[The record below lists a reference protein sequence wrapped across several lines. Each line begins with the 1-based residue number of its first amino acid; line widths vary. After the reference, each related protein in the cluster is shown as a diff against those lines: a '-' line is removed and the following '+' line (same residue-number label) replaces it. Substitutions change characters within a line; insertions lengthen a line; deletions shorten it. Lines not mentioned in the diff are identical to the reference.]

1 MSNIRLT
8 SNNKQSGKVV
18 YNTGIVQNIVALAV
32 AEVEGVI
39 PTQSKREGVS
49 LYLEKDG
56 VYVDI
61 SVVVKYGY
69 NVPDVAYRVQQTVKQ
84 SVENMTRYKVAEV
97 NVHIHDVIFPDV
109 QPEPE
114 KTDSAKPAETENKN
128 A

>member
-1 MSNIRLT
+1 MSIIRLT

-39 PTQSKREGVS
+39 PTQGKKDGVS

-61 SVVVKYGY
+61 SVIVKYGY

-97 NVHIHDVIFPDV
+97 NVHIHDVVFCEPK
-109 QPEPE
+109 PE
-114 KTDSAKPAETENKN
+114 KEEAEQPAETEEKN

>member
-8 SNNKQSGKVV
+8 SNNKQSGKIV

-39 PTQSKREGVS
+39 PTEGKKDGVS

-69 NVPDVAYRVQQTVKQ
+69 NVPDLAYRIQQTVKQ
-84 SVENMTRYKVAEV
+84 SVENMTHFKVAEV
-97 NVHIHDVIFPDV
+97 DVHIQDVIFCDP
-109 QPEPE
+109 QPEKEAQPQN
-114 KTDSAKPAETENKN
+114 AEEETKSE
-128 A
+128 